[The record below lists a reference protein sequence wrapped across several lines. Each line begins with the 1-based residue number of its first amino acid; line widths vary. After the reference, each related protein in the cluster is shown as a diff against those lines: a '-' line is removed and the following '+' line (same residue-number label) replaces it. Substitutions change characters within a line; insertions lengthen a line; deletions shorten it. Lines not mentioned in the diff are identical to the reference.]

1 MTLFRLITYSGMT
14 LGVLLGWNSLG
25 WAQQQGV
32 ATGTGLQQTGQITSS
47 AAVQRDPNA
56 FVGANAGNFLSRS
69 TTTGGTGG
77 ATSGIAGLTGALSTS
92 AFGRGGG
99 GFGGGFGGG
108 GFGNQ
113 FGQGGLNNATAGG
126 TSQLRIPVRIA
137 FEARPVSSTLISTKF
152 ARRLTNIPALNLTAP
167 VAVTMD
173 GRTAVLQ
180 GVVANERQRGLIARL
195 ANLEPGVSSV
205 RNELKI
211 DPTLGQTESLP
222 ESTRAVPVN

>member
-1 MTLFRLITYSGMT
+1 MPRS
-14 LGVLLGWNSLG
+14 LLDRRGPG
-25 WAQQQGV
+25 
-32 ATGTGLQQTGQITSS
+32 
-47 AAVQRDPNA
+47 
-56 FVGANAGNFLSRS
+56 
-69 TTTGGTGG
+69 
-77 ATSGIAGLTGALSTS
+77 
-92 AFGRGGG
+92 AFGGKPLFIFA
-99 GFGGGFGGG
+99 FGGKPRRIFGGG
-108 GFGNQ
+108 GFGN
-113 FGQGGLNNATAGG
+113 QGGLNNATAGG

-137 FEARPVSSTLISTKF
+137 FEARPISLTLISTKF

-211 DPTLGQTESLP
+211 DSTLGQTESLP
-222 ESTRAVPVN
+222 ASTRGVPVN